1 MDIYV
6 PILPIPPTPP
16 TPTGVSDPAPM
27 GASDPPTRD
36 RKVHPVFPGHD
47 AAWQPV
53 LSFVYL
59 ALKKNKNQVHNLKKD
74 SSAVEKNLAQHKS
87 VGTIPWWIETTKA
100 DGRLVLFQFPFH
112 GHAHLSAWKCHVTC
126 LDRSSACSIYIHIS
140 YSKHKKTHQTSQPP
154 INIYEDG
161 LGSYCFFLKIS
172 GYICIYLQHVLSFS
186 SPRGVTSSFM
196 DFDQLL
202 PQASSKEAL
211 GSSRTGYGLRHSKN

>member
-1 MDIYV
+1 M
-6 PILPIPPTPP
+6 
-16 TPTGVSDPAPM
+16 GVSDPAPM
-27 GASDPPTRD
+27 GASDPPTRAE
-36 RKVHPVFPGHD
+36 KVHPVFPGHD
-47 AAWQPV
+47 ATCQPV
-53 LSFVYL
+53 L
-59 ALKKNKNQVHNLKKD
+59 
-74 SSAVEKNLAQHKS
+74 
-87 VGTIPWWIETTKA
+87 TKA